1 MRWDLRRRVGARPC
15 LCPYCLTSSPN
26 QPLITHVHGIAF
38 WTTTTPSRLRC
49 TVCTSTRARLYSRV
63 RCCWLSGARHAVS
76 RSDAVN
82 WPVLAEYHP
91 RRCAPCS
98 TPDARFGRVGFNTG
112 TDGTRELEEKSRA
125 YICAQAMLLDAL
137 QHVDSECSLSSHAGS
152 YFRQAL
158 LATPSASRT
167 RSFYSNLV

>member
-1 MRWDLRRRVGARPC
+1 MLD
-15 LCPYCLTSSPN
+15 
-26 QPLITHVHGIAF
+26 
-38 WTTTTPSRLRC
+38 
-49 TVCTSTRARLYSRV
+49 
-63 RCCWLSGARHAVS
+63 SGGS
-76 RSDAVN
+76 
-82 WPVLAEYHP
+82 
-91 RRCAPCS
+91 
-98 TPDARFGRVGFNTG
+98 GFNTG

-125 YICAQAMLLDAL
+125 YICAQAVLLDTL

>member
-1 MRWDLRRRVGARPC
+1 M
-15 LCPYCLTSSPN
+15 
-26 QPLITHVHGIAF
+26 
-38 WTTTTPSRLRC
+38 
-49 TVCTSTRARLYSRV
+49 
-63 RCCWLSGARHAVS
+63 
-76 RSDAVN
+76 
-82 WPVLAEYHP
+82 LAEYHP